1 MMVLEMQSPVIQT
14 ELKNSGYINK
24 VAVIGSGIMGAG
36 IAAHCANAGCDVLL
50 YDIVPKDAT
59 DRSIIAREAIAR
71 MSKSNPES
79 LMHPSNSQRIHPVN
93 LEDDL
98 HLLSDRDWIVEVV
111 VERIDIKQSIYSNIE
126 KHLSKNAILSSNTS
140 TIPRSSLVKGMS
152 PSLASRFLITHF
164 FNPPRYLPLLE
175 LVVGDEVEEDL
186 FHRMN
191 IFASERLGKKVILC
205 NDTPGFIGNRL
216 GIYFVQRSIAATID
230 HGFTVEQ
237 ADAMLGRPIGLPKT
251 GVFALMDLVGIDII
265 PAVVQSMVDNLPPE
279 DVLHNIAGRGVDI
292 IENMISDGYTGRK
305 GKGGFFR
312 LNTEGGKRT
321 KEARSLID
329 GSYQT
334 ANRKAAFTSARVGR
348 QGLKRLMT
356 HPDKG
361 AAFVKEILLD
371 TFAYAASLVPTVSED
386 IHAIDDAMKVGY
398 NWKKGPF
405 EMMDSVGI
413 DWLVTEME
421 AANIVIPAFLSLAAE
436 HGSFYGIK
444 EGEITRLNSTGEH
457 TEILKGAQETT
468 VADIKRRRGKAIR
481 RNASASIWD
490 ANDGVLLV
498 EFHSKMNALDPLI
511 MEILLAAVDIA
522 ESDEWK
528 GILIANDSANF
539 CAGANLGLA
548 LFAANLGAWGTL
560 EDFIALGQDTYQ
572 ALKYAEV
579 PVVSAAS
586 GMCLGGGCEILLH
599 SDGIVAHS
607 ESYIGLVETGVGIIP
622 AWGGCKE
629 MLARVTTEKLVGL
642 GPMAATMMVFEN
654 IGMAKIAKS
663 AQQAKDLGYLRA
675 SDRITMN
682 REHVLANAK
691 SYLLELAED
700 YSPPK
705 PHTYHLSGPS
715 GRSALAMALSDL
727 AIAGHATPHDV
738 TVIGELAKVL
748 TGGECD
754 HTEELSEDDILA
766 LERKAISTLARNELS
781 MARMEHMLS
790 KGKPLRN

>member
-1 MMVLEMQSPVIQT
+1 MMVLEIQSPVIKT
-14 ELKNSGYINK
+14 ELKNNGSINK

-50 YDIVPKDAT
+50 YDIVPKGAT

-71 MSKSNPES
+71 MKKTNPEP
-79 LMHPSNSQRIHPVN
+79 LMHPSNSQRIHPAN

-98 HLLSDRDWIVEVV
+98 HLLKDRDWVVEVV
-111 VERIDIKQSIYSNIE
+111 VERIDIKHTIYSNIE
-126 KHLSKNAILSSNTS
+126 KHLSKSAILSSNTS

-152 PSLASRFLITHF
+152 SSLASRFLITHF

-175 LVVGDEVEEDL
+175 LVVGEEVEEDL
-186 FHRMN
+186 FHRMS

-216 GIYFVQRSIAATID
+216 GIYFVQRSIAATLD
-230 HGFTVEQ
+230 YGFTVEQ

-279 DVLHNIAGRGVDI
+279 DPLHTIAGKGVDV
-292 IENMISDGYTGRK
+292 IEKMISEGYTGRK

-312 LNTEGGKRT
+312 LNTEDGKRI
-321 KEARSLID
+321 KEARSLVD

-334 ANRKAAFTSARVGR
+334 ANRKAAFTSAKVGK

-405 EMMDSVGI
+405 EMMDSIGL
-413 DWLVTEME
+413 DWLVKEMKS
-421 AANIVIPAFLSLAAE
+421 ANIVIPTFLSLAAE
-436 HGSFYGIK
+436 HGSFYGI
-444 EGEITRLNSTGEH
+444 EQAEITRLNFTGEN
-457 TEILKGAQETT
+457 TQILKGAQDTT

-498 EFHSKMNALDPLI
+498 EFHSKMNALDPFI

-522 ESDEWK
+522 ESDGWK

-548 LFAANLGAWGTL
+548 LFAANLGAWSTL
-560 EDFIALGQDTYQ
+560 EEFIALGQDTYQ

-663 AQQAKDLGYLRA
+663 AQQAKDLGFLRG

-682 REHVLANAK
+682 RDHVLANAK

-700 YSPPK
+700 YSPPV
-705 PHTYHLSGPS
+705 PHVYHLSGPS
-715 GRSALAMALSDL
+715 GRSALAMALNDL
-727 AIAGHATPHDV
+727 AIAGHATPHDI

-781 MARMEHMLS
+781 LARMEHMLS

>member
-1 MMVLEMQSPVIQT
+1 MMVLEMQSPAIQA

-175 LVVGDEVEEDL
+175 LVVGEEVEEDL

-386 IHAIDDAMKVGY
+386 IHAIDDAVKVGY

-705 PHTYHLSGPS
+705 PHTYHLPGPS

-738 TVIGELAKVL
+738 TVIGELAKIL

-781 MARMEHMLS
+781 LARMEHMLS

>member
-1 MMVLEMQSPVIQT
+1 MTLAIQSPQKPVKIQHD
-14 ELKNSGYINK
+14 GGINK

-50 YDIVPKDAT
+50 YDIVPNGAE
-59 DRSIIAREAIAR
+59 DRSVIARDAIGR
-71 MSKSNPES
+71 MKKSNPEV
-79 LMHPSNSQRIHPVN
+79 LMHPSNSQRIHPAN

-98 HLLSDRDWIVEVV
+98 ALLSDRDWVIEVV
-111 VERIDIKQSIYSNIE
+111 VERLDIKHTIYSNIE
-126 KHLSKNAILSSNTS
+126 EYLSEDVILSSNTS
-140 TIPRSSLVKGMS
+140 TIPRSSLVEGMS
-152 PSLASRFLITHF
+152 PSLASKFLITHF

-175 LVVGDEVEEDL
+175 IVAGEEVVEDL
-186 FHRMN
+186 YHRMS
-191 IFASERLGKKVILC
+191 IFASERLGKRVTLC

-216 GIYFVQRSIAATID
+216 GIYFVQRSIAATLD
-230 HGFTVEQ
+230 YGFTVEQ

-279 DVLHNIAGRGVDI
+279 DALHEIAGRGEDL
-292 IENMISDGYTGRK
+292 IEKMISEGYTGRK

-312 LNTEGGKRT
+312 LNTEGGNRI
-321 KEARSLID
+321 KEARSLVD
-329 GSYQT
+329 GTYDT
-334 ANRKAAFTSARVGR
+334 ANRRAAFTSAKIGR

-356 HPDKG
+356 HPDEG

-371 TFAYAASLVPTVSED
+371 TFAYAASLVPDVSED
-386 IHAIDDAMKVGY
+386 IGAIDGAMRVGY

-405 EMMDSVGI
+405 EMMDSIGLE
-413 DWLVTEME
+413 WLVGEMVSAE
-421 AANIVIPAFLSLAAE
+421 IEIPSFLALAAE
-436 HGSFYGIK
+436 RGSFYGL
-444 EGEITRLNSTGEH
+444 EGGEITRLDFSGELIQ
-457 TEILKGAQETT
+457 ILNGAEVTT
-468 VADIKRRRGKAIR
+468 VADIKRRRGKPIR
-481 RNASASIWD
+481 KNASASIWD

-511 MEILLAAVDIA
+511 MEILLAAVDIS
-522 ESDEWK
+522 EDDEWR

-548 LFAANLGAWGTL
+548 LFAANLGAWSTL

-599 SDGIVAHS
+599 SDGVVAHS
-607 ESYIGLVETGVGIIP
+607 ESYIGLVEAGVGIVP

-629 MLARVTTEKLVGL
+629 MLARLTDEKLVGL
-642 GPMAATMMVFEN
+642 GPMAAPMQAFEN
-654 IGMAKIAKS
+654 IGMAKVAKS
-663 AQQAKDLGYLRA
+663 AHQAKDLGYLRQR
-675 SDRITMN
+675 DRITMN
-682 REHVLANAK
+682 RDRVMSDAK
-691 SYLLELAED
+691 SFLLELAQD
-700 YSPPK
+700 YSPPS
-705 PHTYHLSGPS
+705 PNVYHLPGPS
-715 GRSALAMALSDL
+715 GLAALKMALNDL
-727 AIAGHATPHDV
+727 AIAGHATPHDI
-738 TVIGELAKVL
+738 TVVGELAKVL

-754 HTEELSEDDILA
+754 HTDELSEEDILA

-781 MARMEHMLS
+781 LARMEHMLA

>member
-1 MMVLEMQSPVIQT
+1 MMVIELQSPMIPS
-14 ELKNSGYINK
+14 ELKNHGHINK
-24 VAVIGSGIMGAG
+24 VAVIGSGVMGAG

-50 YDIVPKDAT
+50 YDIVPKGAT
-59 DRSIIAREAIAR
+59 DRSIIARDAIAR
-71 MSKSNPES
+71 MSKSNPQT
-79 LMHPSNSQRIHPVN
+79 LMHPSNSKRIRAVN

-98 HLLSDRDWIVEVV
+98 HLLKDRDWVLEVV
-111 VERIDIKQSIYSNIE
+111 VERLDIKHSIYSNIE
-126 KHLSKNAILSSNTS
+126 EHLSKNAILSSNTS

-175 LVVGDEVEEDL
+175 LIVGEENEEDI
-186 FHRMN
+186 FHRMSL
-191 IFASERLGKKVILC
+191 FASERLGKKVILC

-216 GIYFVQRSIAATID
+216 GIYFVQRSIAATLD
-230 HGFTVEQ
+230 YGFTVEQ

-279 DVLHNIAGRGVDI
+279 DPLHAIAGKGEDI
-292 IENMISDGYTGRK
+292 ISNMIAEGYTGRK

-312 LNTEGGKRT
+312 LNTEDGKRT

-329 GSYQT
+329 GSYQS
-334 ANRKAAFTSARVGR
+334 ALRNAAFTSAKVGR

-371 TFAYAASLVPTVSED
+371 TFAYAASLVPSVSED
-386 IHAIDDAMKVGY
+386 IDAIDSAMKVGY
-398 NWKKGPF
+398 SWKKGPF
-405 EMMDSVGI
+405 EMMDSIGL
-413 DWLVTEME
+413 DWIVREMKT
-421 AANIVIPAFLSLAAE
+421 ANIAIPTFLSLAAE
-436 HGSFYGIK
+436 QGSFYGV
-444 EGEITRLNSTGEH
+444 EESEITRLNTTGDNIQ
-457 TEILKGAQETT
+457 ILKGAQETT

-481 RNASASIWD
+481 KNASASIWD
-490 ANDGVLLV
+490 ANDGILLV
-498 EFHSKMNALDPLI
+498 EFHSKMNALDPFI

-522 ESDEWK
+522 ESDGWK
-528 GILIANDSANF
+528 GILIANDSNNF

-548 LFAANLGAWGTL
+548 LFGANLGAWSTL
-560 EDFIALGQDTYQ
+560 EEFIALGQDTYQ
-572 ALKYAEV
+572 SLKYAKV

-629 MLARVTTEKLVGL
+629 MLARVTTEGLVGL
-642 GPMAATMMVFEN
+642 GPMAASMMVFEN

-663 AQQAKDLGYLRA
+663 AQQAKDLGYLRS

-682 REHVLANAK
+682 RDHVFADAK
-691 SYLLELAED
+691 SYLLELAVD

-705 PHTYHLSGPS
+705 PHVYHLSGPS
-715 GRSALAMALSDL
+715 GKSALTMALNDL
-727 AIAGHATPHDV
+727 AIAGHATPHDI

-754 HTEELSEDDILA
+754 HTRELSEDDILA
-766 LERKAISTLARNELS
+766 LERKAISKLARNELTLD
-781 MARMEHMLS
+781 RMEHMLG

>member
-1 MMVLEMQSPVIQT
+1 M
-14 ELKNSGYINK
+14 
-24 VAVIGSGIMGAG
+24 
-36 IAAHCANAGCDVLL
+36 
-50 YDIVPKDAT
+50 
-59 DRSIIAREAIAR
+59 IARDAIGR
-71 MSKSNPES
+71 MKKSNPEV

-98 HLLSDRDWIVEVV
+98 PLLRDRDWVIEVV
-111 VERIDIKQSIYSNIE
+111 VERLDIKHTIYSNIE
-126 KHLSKNAILSSNTS
+126 EYLAEDVILSSNTS

-152 PSLASRFLITHF
+152 PSLASKFLITHF

-175 LVVGDEVEEDL
+175 IVAGEEVQEDL
-186 FHRMN
+186 FHRMS
-191 IFASERLGKKVILC
+191 IFASERLGKRVTLC

-216 GIYFVQRSIAATID
+216 GIYFVQRSIAATLD
-230 HGFTVEQ
+230 YGFTVEQ

-279 DVLHNIAGRGVDI
+279 DALHEIAGKGEDI
-292 IENMISDGYTGRK
+292 IEKMISEGYTGRK

-312 LNTEGGKRT
+312 LNTEGGNRI
-321 KEARSLID
+321 KEARSLVD
-329 GSYQT
+329 STYAT
-334 ANRKAAFTSARVGR
+334 ANRRAAFTSAKVGR

-356 HPDKG
+356 YPDEG

-371 TFAYAASLVPTVSED
+371 TFAYAASLIPDVSED
-386 IHAIDDAMKVGY
+386 IGAIDGAMRVGY

-405 EMMDSVGI
+405 EMMDSIGLE
-413 DWLVTEME
+413 WLVEQMSSAGIE
-421 AANIVIPAFLSLAAE
+421 IPGFLALAAE
-436 HGSFYGIK
+436 RGSFYGLDG
-444 EGEITRLNSTGEH
+444 GEITRLNFSGELIQ
-457 TEILKGAQETT
+457 ILKGAEVTT
-468 VADIKRRRGKAIR
+468 VSDIKRRRGKPIR

-511 MEILLAAVDIA
+511 MEILLAAVDIS
-522 ESDEWK
+522 EGDEWK

-548 LFAANLGAWGTL
+548 LFAANLGAWSTL
-560 EDFIALGQDTYQ
+560 EEFIALGQDTYQ

-599 SDGIVAHS
+599 SDGVVAHS
-607 ESYIGLVETGVGIIP
+607 ESYIGLVEAGVGIVP

-629 MLARVTTEKLVGL
+629 MLARLTDEKLVGL
-642 GPMAATMMVFEN
+642 GPMAAPMQAFEN
-654 IGMAKIAKS
+654 IGMAKVAKS
-663 AQQAKDLGYLRA
+663 AHQAKDLGYLRQ

-682 REHVLANAK
+682 RDRVLSDAK
-691 SYLLELAED
+691 SFLLELSQD
-700 YSPPK
+700 YSPPS
-705 PHTYHLSGPS
+705 PNVYHLPGPS
-715 GRSALAMALSDL
+715 GLVALKMALNDL
-727 AIAGHATPHDV
+727 AIAGHATPHDL
-738 TVIGELAKVL
+738 TVVGELAKVL
-748 TGGECD
+748 TGGDCD
-754 HTEELSEDDILA
+754 HTDELSEDDILA
-766 LERKAISTLARNELS
+766 LERKAIASLARNKLTLD
-781 MARMEHMLS
+781 RMEHMLA

>member
-1 MMVLEMQSPVIQT
+1 
-14 ELKNSGYINK
+14 
-24 VAVIGSGIMGAG
+24 
-36 IAAHCANAGCDVLL
+36 
-50 YDIVPKDAT
+50 
-59 DRSIIAREAIAR
+59 
-71 MSKSNPES
+71 
-79 LMHPSNSQRIHPVN
+79 
-93 LEDDL
+93 
-98 HLLSDRDWIVEVV
+98 
-111 VERIDIKQSIYSNIE
+111 
-126 KHLSKNAILSSNTS
+126 
-140 TIPRSSLVKGMS
+140 
-152 PSLASRFLITHF
+152 
-164 FNPPRYLPLLE
+164 
-175 LVVGDEVEEDL
+175 
-186 FHRMN
+186 
-191 IFASERLGKKVILC
+191 
-205 NDTPGFIGNRL
+205 
-216 GIYFVQRSIAATID
+216 
-230 HGFTVEQ
+230 
-237 ADAMLGRPIGLPKT
+237 
-251 GVFALMDLVGIDII
+251 
-265 PAVVQSMVDNLPPE
+265 MVDNLPPE

>member
-59 DRSIIAREAIAR
+59 DRSITAREAIAR
-71 MSKSNPES
+71 MSKSNPEP

-98 HLLSDRDWIVEVV
+98 HLLSDRDWVVEVV

-371 TFAYAASLVPTVSED
+371 TFAYAASLVPAVSED

-421 AANIVIPAFLSLAAE
+421 AANIAIPAFLSLAAE

-705 PHTYHLSGPS
+705 PHTYHLPGPS

-754 HTEELSEDDILA
+754 HTEELSEEDILA
-766 LERKAISTLARNELS
+766 LERKAISTLARNEFSL
-781 MARMEHMLS
+781 ARMEHMLS

>member
-1 MMVLEMQSPVIQT
+1 MMVLEMQSPAIQA

-175 LVVGDEVEEDL
+175 LVVGEEVEEDL

>member
-152 PSLASRFLITHF
+152 HSLASRFLITHF

-175 LVVGDEVEEDL
+175 LVVGEEVEEDL

-405 EMMDSVGI
+405 EMMDSVG
-413 DWLVTEME
+413 
-421 AANIVIPAFLSLAAE
+421 LSQKWKLP
-436 HGSFYGIK
+436 
-444 EGEITRLNSTGEH
+444 
-457 TEILKGAQETT
+457 IL
-468 VADIKRRRGKAIR
+468 
-481 RNASASIWD
+481 
-490 ANDGVLLV
+490 
-498 EFHSKMNALDPLI
+498 
-511 MEILLAAVDIA
+511 
-522 ESDEWK
+522 
-528 GILIANDSANF
+528 
-539 CAGANLGLA
+539 
-548 LFAANLGAWGTL
+548 
-560 EDFIALGQDTYQ
+560 
-572 ALKYAEV
+572 
-579 PVVSAAS
+579 
-586 GMCLGGGCEILLH
+586 
-599 SDGIVAHS
+599 
-607 ESYIGLVETGVGIIP
+607 
-622 AWGGCKE
+622 
-629 MLARVTTEKLVGL
+629 
-642 GPMAATMMVFEN
+642 
-654 IGMAKIAKS
+654 
-663 AQQAKDLGYLRA
+663 
-675 SDRITMN
+675 
-682 REHVLANAK
+682 
-691 SYLLELAED
+691 
-700 YSPPK
+700 
-705 PHTYHLSGPS
+705 
-715 GRSALAMALSDL
+715 
-727 AIAGHATPHDV
+727 
-738 TVIGELAKVL
+738 
-748 TGGECD
+748 
-754 HTEELSEDDILA
+754 
-766 LERKAISTLARNELS
+766 
-781 MARMEHMLS
+781 
-790 KGKPLRN
+790 